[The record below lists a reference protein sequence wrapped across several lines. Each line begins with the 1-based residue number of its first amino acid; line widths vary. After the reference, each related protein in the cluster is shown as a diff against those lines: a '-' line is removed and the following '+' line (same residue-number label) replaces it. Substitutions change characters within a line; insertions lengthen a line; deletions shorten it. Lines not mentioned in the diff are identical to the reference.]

1 MIYELRTYHT
11 LPGRMPALLKRFETR
26 TLKIW
31 ERMGIRQLGFWRT
44 TVGPSHLE
52 LVYILVWDSLAE
64 RERINFAFVWLYGL
78 LVHRTLRLNVIQ
90 GHTASDKV
98 FEEETIRNF
107 RQLIERAVSHWGAVR
122 TKA

>member
-1 MIYELRTYHT
+1 MIYELRTYRT

-31 ERMGIRQLGFWRT
+31 ERLGIRQLGFWRT

-64 RERINFAFVWLYGL
+64 RERLWNAFVDPEWLE
-78 LVHRTLRLNVIQ
+78 VDA
-90 GHTASDKV
+90 ASEADGKILANISNS
-98 FEEETIRNF
+98 FMSPTSF
-107 RQLIERAVSHWGAVR
+107 SALQ
-122 TKA
+122 